1 MKIILGAV
9 MTFAMSLPFG
19 MTPAFGGGK
28 DPAPAVPQYNVK
40 SETDFI
46 GTILK
51 VREVPAG
58 EAFAGIHLTIQGKG
72 EPIDVFLGPA
82 DFIKLMAM
90 PLKAGLKDVGI
101 TGSKLKFEGNDLVLA
116 RELRI
121 EKTVVSLRDET
132 GFPNWLWG
140 ARNGIATGGF

>member
-1 MKIILGAV
+1 MKTILGAV
-9 MTFAMSLPFG
+9 IALALI
-19 MTPAFGGGK
+19 TPAFGGGK
-28 DPAPAVPQYNVK
+28 DPDAGVPQYNVK
-40 SETDFI
+40 SQTDFV
-46 GTILK
+46 GTIVK

-58 EAFAGIHLTIQGKG
+58 EAFAGTHLTMLAKG
-72 EPIDVFLGPA
+72 ENIDVFLGPT

-101 TGSKLKFEGNDLVLA
+101 TGSKVKFEGNDLVLA

-121 EKTVVSLRDET
+121 EKTVISLRDET

-140 ARNGIATGGF
+140 ARNGISTGF

>member
-1 MKIILGAV
+1 MKTILGAV
-9 MTFAMSLPFG
+9 MTLAM

-28 DPAPAVPQYNVK
+28 DPAAGVPQYNVK
-40 SETDFI
+40 SETDFV

-51 VREVPAG
+51 VREIPAG
-58 EAFAGIHLTIQGKG
+58 EAFAGIHLTMQTKN
-72 EPIDVFLGPA
+72 ETIDVFLGPA

-90 PLKAGLKDVGI
+90 PLRQGLRDVGI
-101 TGSKLKFEGNDLVLA
+101 TGSKVKFEGNDLVLA
-116 RELRI
+116 RELRV
-121 EKTVVSLRDET
+121 EKTVLSLRDDT

>member
-1 MKIILGAV
+1 MKTILGAV
-9 MTFAMSLPFG
+9 ITLAMI
-19 MTPAFGGGK
+19 TPAFGGGK

-40 SETDFI
+40 SETDFV

-58 EAFAGIHLTIQGKG
+58 EAFAGIHLTIQAKG
-72 EPIDVFLGPA
+72 EPIDVFIGPA
-82 DFIKLMAM
+82 DFIKLMAL

-101 TGSKLKFEGNDLVLA
+101 TGSKVKFEGNDLVLA

-121 EKTVVSLRDET
+121 EKTVLSLRDET